1 MLNQVRNRHGYK
13 ETEITVE
20 LLKKYDIQK
29 LTNEQRKQMH
39 KEVNGIL
46 AIMGKTNEDHN
57 ADLISL
63 VCSYLIIDQLQNN
76 KN

>member
-13 ETEITVE
+13 ETEIVVE
-20 LLKKYDIQK
+20 LLKKHDIQK
-29 LTNEQRKQMH
+29 LTLDQRKQMH
-39 KEVNGIL
+39 KEANGIL

-63 VCSYLIIDQLQNN
+63 VCSYLIIDQL